1 MERVAS
7 EDYLMNFID
16 AVKPTQESN
25 VLINCIELI
34 LMVANKI
41 QTVNLN
47 LAKYLLWLMKSR
59 TLALSLADPTISVML
74 TPTWANMQ

>member
-1 MERVAS
+1 MAS

-34 LMVANKI
+34 LLASNKI

-47 LAKYLLWLMKSR
+47 LAKYLLWLLKSR
-59 TLALSLADPTISVML
+59 TSALSLTDPTIAVML
-74 TPTWANMQ
+74 APTWASME

>member
-16 AVKPTQESN
+16 AVKPAQESN

-34 LMVANKI
+34 LLATNKI
-41 QTVNLN
+41 QKVNLN
-47 LAKYLLWLMKSR
+47 LAKYLLWLIKSR
-59 TLALSLADPTISVML
+59 TLALSLTDPTLSGML
-74 TPTWANMQ
+74 KPTWANME